1 MGLGIREEYERCRLA
16 QVEQNSEQC
25 LQAQGPDIRP
35 RLFLAA
41 RFWHRCTDLEQ

>member
-1 MGLGIREEYERCRLA
+1 MELEIREEYERCRLA

-25 LQAQGPDIRP
+25 LLAQEPDIRP

-41 RFWHRCTDLEQ
+41 RFWHRCTGTEQ